1 MRRKSKRDLEQS
13 RQLVE
18 ILKENIPREV
28 PLLKKQA
35 ASTLAEP

>member
-13 RQLVE
+13 RQRVE

-28 PLLKKQA
+28 PLL
-35 ASTLAEP
+35 